1 MPLGFCWKGNYTTKR
16 NVSIFCLNVRKLF
29 QDECWYWLARCT
41 LDKAQMSKH
50 WNQSTKMYGGM
61 ITRQFSLDC
70 WILLSCEQHS
80 RGDIYLLAV
89 FEVASTPAWVFVF
102 FSWHQPE
109 FESFAQCLPP
119 SLSAPLS
126 WHSLLS
132 QSNKT
137 EKSQEKVQMLNFSVI
152 FNVIMRVD
160 SVL

>member
-70 WILLSCEQHS
+70 WFLLSCEQHS

-89 FEVASTPAWVFVF
+89 FEVASTPAWVFF
-102 FSWHQPE
+102 F
-109 FESFAQCLPP
+109 FFLDT
-119 SLSAPLS
+119 SLSSSPLP
-126 WHSLLS
+126 
-132 QSNKT
+132 
-137 EKSQEKVQMLNFSVI
+137 SVFPPLFLPRFPDI
-152 FNVIMRVD
+152 LYWVNRIKQKKAKKKYKC
-160 SVL
+160 

>member
-70 WILLSCEQHS
+70 WFLLSCEQHS

-102 FSWHQPE
+102 FFLTPAWVRVLCPVS
-109 FESFAQCLPP
+109 S
-119 SLSAPLS
+119 PLS
-126 WHSLLS
+126 FCPAFLTFF
-132 QSNKT
+132 T
-137 EKSQEKVQMLNFSVI
+137 ESIE
-152 FNVIMRVD
+152 
-160 SVL
+160 